1 MNLETIETIIVC
13 FWAAIVGCGG
23 IISVVW
29 ALRSQQE
36 RIDELIKEN
45 QQLKDKIGKEVLNK

>member
-1 MNLETIETIIVC
+1 MNLGTIETIIVC
-13 FWAAIVGCGG
+13 FWAVIVGGGG

-36 RIDELIKEN
+36 RIEELIKEN

>member
-1 MNLETIETIIVC
+1 MNLGIIETIIVC
-13 FWAAIVGCGG
+13 LWAVIVGGGG

>member
-13 FWAAIVGCGG
+13 FLAAIVGCGG

>member
-1 MNLETIETIIVC
+1 MNLGTIETIIVC
-13 FWAAIVGCGG
+13 FWAVIVAGGG

-36 RIDELIKEN
+36 RIDELIKKN